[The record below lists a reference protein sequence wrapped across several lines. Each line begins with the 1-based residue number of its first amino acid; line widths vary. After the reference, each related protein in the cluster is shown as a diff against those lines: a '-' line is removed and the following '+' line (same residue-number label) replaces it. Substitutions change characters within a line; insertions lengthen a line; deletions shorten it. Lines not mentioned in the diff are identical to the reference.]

1 MKIPRRVKQPGVY
14 FITTDTWERRTFF
27 LSPEPARIVVE
38 QILQCRDRGLYKLHA
53 FVLMPEHLHL
63 LITPG
68 DQTPLEKAVMMI
80 KGGSSFRIGKELNPK
95 FPVWHSSFHDRWIRD
110 VQEYRIRKQYIDL
123 NPVKAGLVHAP
134 EDYLFGTVGGNF
146 TLDPSHYD

>member
-1 MKIPRRVKQPGVY
+1 
-14 FITTDTWERRTFF
+14 
-27 LSPEPARIVVE
+27 
-38 QILQCRDRGLYKLHA
+38 
-53 FVLMPEHLHL
+53 
-63 LITPG
+63 
-68 DQTPLEKAVMMI
+68 MMI

-146 TLDPSHYD
+146 TLDSSHYD